1 MENLDFYEL
10 SDKWME
16 LNDCKNAYA
25 FAEEAFDKEHFTQT
39 VKETFQAIKQ
49 FKHSY
54 MNIENHIDDIKNN
67 WDSFSDLLIK
77 LALYSADTA
86 LMDESE
92 HCIFSASQA
101 IVRLLLGYATT
112 TYKVVPTDDTGELF
126 GTCDDC
132 GLFCPC
138 EEDVYSEYWMQ
149 NFKYDTNSGD
159 MSEIIN
165 LAERSVCGI
174 E

>member
-10 SDKWME
+10 ADSWTE
-16 LNDCKNAYA
+16 FNDCKSAYN
-25 FAEEAFDKEHFTQT
+25 FAEEEFDKANFTQL
-39 VKETFQAIKQ
+39 VKQTFKAIKQ
-49 FKHSY
+49 FKNSY
-54 MNIENHIDDIKNN
+54 MDIENHIDDIKNK

-77 LALYSADTA
+77 LAIYSAETDS
-86 LMDESE
+86 MDESE
-92 HCIFSASQA
+92 HFIFSASQA
-101 IVRLLLGYATT
+101 IVRLLLGYATAS
-112 TYKVVPTDDTGELF
+112 YKIAPTDETGELF

-159 MSEIIN
+159 MSEMID
-165 LAERSVCGI
+165 LAEHSLG
-174 E
+174 